1 MTRVLMTVAAILLV
15 FATGPTRAWAEAS
28 RVRILLVLDTK
39 GNADLK
45 KRRAQTLAKMK
56 AGLGR
61 AFRRAGLQQRYTLDV
76 LAGSHVTPEQV
87 LRYYK
92 RLRTGPSE
100 TLVFYGNM
108 HGATDPQR
116 GPFFKVG
123 SGRLYR
129 ADLREA
135 LLARRPRLAVLLTD
149 ACANFLRDG
158 SPRKGPP
165 PVHLPGPARYPSG
178 RWTNPVRDLFFR
190 HRGVV
195 DVNATRVG
203 LSSWGHPRHG
213 NYFSVAFA
221 ELLNR
226 PVARF
231 DRNRNGFVEW
241 REFYR
246 VLERQTRHI
255 TRVNRLRQ
263 QPQAY
268 SLGQR
273 AS

>member
-1 MTRVLMTVAAILLV
+1 MTRVLMTLAAIVLV
-15 FATGPTRAWAEAS
+15 FAGPTRAAAEAS
-28 RVRILLVLDTK
+28 RVRILLVFDTK

-45 KRRAQTLAKMK
+45 KRRAQTLAKLK
-56 AGLGR
+56 AGLKR
-61 AFRRAGLQQRYTLDV
+61 AFRRAGRQGRYTLDV
-76 LAGSHVTPEQV
+76 LAGANLSPEQV
-87 LRYYK
+87 LRYYQ

-108 HGATDPQR
+108 HGATDPTR
-116 GPFFKVG
+116 GPFFKLG

-165 PVHLPGPARYPSG
+165 AVHLPEPARDPAG

-195 DVNATRVG
+195 DVSATRIG
-203 LSSWGHPRHG
+203 LSSWGHPRYG
-213 NYFSVAFA
+213 TYFSVAFA

-231 DRNRNGFVEW
+231 DRDRNGFVEW

-246 VLERQTRHI
+246 VLDRQTRYI

-263 QPQAY
+263 LPTAY
-268 SLGQR
+268 SLGRR